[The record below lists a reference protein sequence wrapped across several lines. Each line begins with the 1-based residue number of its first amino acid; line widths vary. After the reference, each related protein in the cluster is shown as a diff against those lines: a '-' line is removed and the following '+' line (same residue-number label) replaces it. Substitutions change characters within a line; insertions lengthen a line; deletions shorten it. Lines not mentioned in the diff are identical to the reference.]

1 MKLAFLMLL
10 PLLLVQG
17 CAGNQALEGSVRLTN
32 GASRALQAIDAEVQ
46 PLYERAAEK
55 ALNETLQAGGSLD
68 DYNAA
73 MAEWNRV
80 EDGLSKAH
88 IALLSAQEAL
98 RAWETG
104 SQTAQGEGGETAYLA
119 AISCTVAALR
129 AVSDGLQR
137 LGVDVAAPQL
147 YGFLATAETF
157 AGTCEER

>member
-1 MKLAFLMLL
+1 MKLAFLMLM

-17 CAGNQALEGSVRLTN
+17 CAGNQALEVGVRVTN
-32 GASRALQAIDAEVQ
+32 GASGALNALDREVV
-46 PLYERAAEK
+46 PLYEEAAERT
-55 ALNETLQAGGSLD
+55 LNETLQANGSLD
-68 DYNAA
+68 DYNSA
-73 MAEWNRV
+73 MADWNRV

-88 IALLSAQEAL
+88 ISLLAAQEAL

-104 SQTAQGEGGETAYLA
+104 SQTAQGETGEAAYLA
-119 AISCTVAALR
+119 AISCTIAALR

-157 AGTCEER
+157 TGTCEER